1 VSAPVS
7 NSDALRD
14 GPIQWISDNLRRRV
28 HEVAESEAA
37 QNARPVA
44 SGIEVRTRRLLA
56 GAVGF
61 SPEYGSEER

>member
-1 VSAPVS
+1 MSV
-7 NSDALRD
+7 
-14 GPIQWISDNLRRRV
+14 QWISDLLRRRYA
-28 HEVAESEAA
+28 EVRESEAA

-61 SPEYGSEER
+61 SPEYREER

>member
-1 VSAPVS
+1 MSIAWVSE
-7 NSDALRD
+7 L
-14 GPIQWISDNLRRRV
+14 LRRRYA
-28 HEVAESEAA
+28 EVRESEAA

-61 SPEYGSEER
+61 SPEYTREER

>member
-1 VSAPVS
+1 MSV
-7 NSDALRD
+7 
-14 GPIQWISDNLRRRV
+14 QWISDLLRRRYA
-28 HEVAESEAA
+28 EVSASEAA

-61 SPEYGSEER
+61 SPEYGREER